1 MVQVP
6 SPRQTGP
13 LSAVRRL
20 REARFEGLAR
30 RPEVDERG
38 QGAVPGVFLVGDLL
52 DAPLIKTAMLRGEAL
67 GRSLAAELAAAP
79 APGGPPGLLDV
90 LIVGAGPAGA
100 STALALQGRG
110 LRVALVDQEQ
120 AFASI
125 DAFPVGK
132 VLYAE
137 PEGGP
142 APLLPFEDGPKE
154 RVVERWRAALEGAGI
169 AAEAGLRLLS
179 LQRQNG
185 LLEVKLEGAAGEEL
199 RSARRVV
206 LALGKRGQ
214 PRALGLP
221 GVVAHSRLDD
231 AARYAGRA
239 CLVVGG
245 GDSAVEAAVALA
257 AAGASVHLL
266 VRGPGLD
273 RARPRNQARAREAQA
288 SGALAVHTQAELVGL
303 TAGEAVVRTP
313 AGEQRLPAE
322 EVFALLGAEPPVA
335 LLRRVGLR
343 MEGDASLARAAW
355 VLGFLGLVW
364 CFYVLKGGL
373 GLFPFGPGQPL
384 AALVPL
390 LEVDLG
396 FRTVGAGFWGTAIYS
411 ALIVGFG
418 IRAWRRASS
427 AAQRA
432 RYRSLMGFQLIF
444 LFGVPELLAPLVIER
459 PWKLYALSV
468 PWPLSL
474 WSLVDAPGWAN
485 GSLGAALGWLGVG
498 ALSSFVLIPAYVKRN
513 GQAFCSRL
521 CGCGGLAE
529 TLGDLWRD
537 RAPRGPASR
546 SAEWAGRVVLL
557 LAIPTTLLIL
567 ADAWGLIHGGALS
580 SAKAFA
586 QRWYGLMVDFGLA
599 SLLGV
604 AAYPVLGNR
613 AWCRFFCPLRAYMEL
628 LAKRF
633 AAPQIVADSRCI
645 GCGDCTRACQMGIEV
660 QRFAQTETPLH
671 NGNSACIQCGVCVA
685 VCPMG
690 VLKLEANRPVEAAP
704 RGLGAWLS
712 PPRPPWETPGGGAA

>member
-1 MVQVP
+1 MVQRSAALGSGGP
-6 SPRQTGP
+6 GP
-13 LSAVRRL
+13 LERL
-20 REARFEGLAR
+20 MGARFDGVPR
-30 RPEVDERG
+30 RPEVDSRG

-67 GRSLAAELAAAP
+67 GRALAAELAAERSVGGAP
-79 APGGPPGLLDV
+79 DLLDV

-100 STALALQGRG
+100 SVALALQGQG
-110 LRVALVDQEQ
+110 LAVALVDQEEP
-120 AFASI
+120 FASI
-125 DAFPVGK
+125 AAFPAGK

-137 PEGGP
+137 PVGGP
-142 APLLPFEDGPKE
+142 SPLLPFEDGSKDAL
-154 RVVERWRAALEGAGI
+154 VLRWRAALAAAGVGV
-169 AAEAGLRLLS
+169 ASGQRLTGLR
-179 LQRQNG
+179 RQNG
-185 LLEVKLEGAAGEEL
+185 LLEVDLETSAGAV
-199 RSARRVV
+199 RRVARRVV

-214 PRALGLP
+214 PRTLALAG
-221 GVVAHSRLDD
+221 AHARTRLDD
-231 AARYAGRA
+231 PAAHRGQA

-257 AAGASVHLL
+257 EAGASVQLI
-266 VRGPGLD
+266 VRGAGLD
-273 RARPRNQARAREAQA
+273 RARPRNQARAAEAVRG
-288 SGALAVHTQAELVGL
+288 GALQVHTHAEVVGL
-303 TAGEAVVRTP
+303 TGAEALVRVGDETR
-313 AGEQRLPAE
+313 RLPAA
-322 EVFALLGAEPPVA
+322 EVFALMGADPPVA
-335 LLRRVGLR
+335 LLRRIGLR
-343 MEGDASLARAAW
+343 MEGDASVARAAW
-355 VLGFLGLVW
+355 VLGFLALVW

-373 GLFPFGPGQPL
+373 QLFPFGPADPL
-384 AALVPL
+384 AGAAEALK
-390 LEVDLG
+390 VDLG
-396 FRTVGAGFWGTAIYS
+396 FREVGAGFWGTAIYS

-418 IRAWRRASS
+418 LRAHRRATNDE
-427 AAQRA
+427 QRA
-432 RYRSLMGFQLIF
+432 RFRSLMGFQLVF
-444 LFGVPELLAPLVIER
+444 LFGIPELLAPLLIER

-498 ALSSFVLIPAYVKRN
+498 ALSSFVLIPWYVRRN
-513 GQAFCSRL
+513 GQAFCSHL

-537 RAPRGPASR
+537 RAPRGAPSR
-546 SAEWAGRVVLL
+546 TAEWAGRVVLL

-567 ADAWGLIHGGALS
+567 ADAWGLISGGALS

-613 AWCRFFCPLRAYMEL
+613 AWCRFFCPLRAYMEV

-633 AAPQIVADSRCI
+633 ARPQIVADSRCI

-685 VCPMG
+685 VCPMD
-690 VLKLEANRPVEAAP
+690 VLRLEPSRPVEAHTG
-704 RGLGAWLS
+704 GLRAALS
-712 PPRPPWETPGGGAA
+712 PPRPPWERGGAA